1 MKLEVG
7 TKVKVKLG
15 TFTHRI
21 GTVESVEDN
30 GDGFVMYVV
39 NGKVYDSSKVS
50 PMEVEHDFHDT
61 LKTQIEM
68 IPQMGIDFA
77 HRTVLTT
84 KHITEPMPWRSE
96 KDQKE
101 NETLFARALKL
112 YEDTFHT
119 AFTPVLPF
127 NFGY

>member
-50 PMEVEHDFHDT
+50 PLKVEHDFTDT
-61 LKTQIEM
+61 LKKQVEM
-68 IPQMGIDFA
+68 IPELEVDMA
-77 HRTVLTT
+77 HWLVLQTQYANDGSD
-84 KHITEPMPWRSE
+84 KSE
-96 KDQKE
+96 
-101 NETLFARALKL
+101 TILARALKL
-112 YEDTFHT
+112 YEDKFGTFT
-119 AFTPVLPF
+119 AVLPL